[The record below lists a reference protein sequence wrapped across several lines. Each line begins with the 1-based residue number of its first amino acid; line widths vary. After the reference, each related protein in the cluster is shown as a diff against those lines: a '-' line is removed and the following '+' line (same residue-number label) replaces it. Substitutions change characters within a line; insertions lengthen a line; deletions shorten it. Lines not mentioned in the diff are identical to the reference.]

1 MHSGSLKKSQLTLS
15 QGMMKKGD
23 VIVIAADDNDDETR
37 RGPLPFQNEV
47 EIETHIIHA
56 YTIIHRPTL
65 LHVKRHQPSE
75 HLKR

>member
-37 RGPLPFQNEV
+37 QGPLPFQNEV
-47 EIETHIIHA
+47 EIETHIIHT
-56 YTIIHRPTL
+56 YTIIRRPTL
-65 LHVKRHQPSE
+65 LHVRFIQ
-75 HLKR
+75 